1 MEAETASQ
9 TRSLPMVPVPPE
21 TRRLIYIHKKQIL
34 PIRLEDIHPTSFPN
48 GCQMKKH
55 GHFVTG
61 AAANSVIQWLN
72 KVSKNKHQA
81 VR

>member
-1 MEAETASQ
+1 
-9 TRSLPMVPVPPE
+9 
-21 TRRLIYIHKKQIL
+21 
-34 PIRLEDIHPTSFPN
+34 
-48 GCQMKKH
+48 MKKH

-61 AAANSVIQWLN
+61 AAANSVIQWLD